1 MTENA
6 FHIYMLDYY
15 WVVAVI
21 YTISGVYFLFLGRKF
36 IKASV
41 FVFGMLFTSM
51 FMMFMVYHTFLSTVR
66 HSWVFWT
73 ALCYSLALSPVGG
86 YFTIK
91 MKRVGAAMMCS
102 WAGYSFGTL
111 LCICWLN
118 VSYGNKHVFWSVQ
131 MCIAAV
137 VFGVSLV
144 RQNEAIVICTS
155 FIGAFLFIRGVSM
168 FSGQVGNAL
177 FQLKLIESSLYFKLP
192 SLNWTFI
199 ASVFL
204 VWPIGALFQWR

>member
-51 FMMFMVYHTFLSTVR
+51 FMMFMVYHTFLRTVR

-86 YFTIK
+86 YFT
-91 MKRVGAAMMCS
+91 M
-102 WAGYSFGTL
+102 
-111 LCICWLN
+111 
-118 VSYGNKHVFWSVQ
+118 
-131 MCIAAV
+131 
-137 VFGVSLV
+137 
-144 RQNEAIVICTS
+144 
-155 FIGAFLFIRGVSM
+155 
-168 FSGQVGNAL
+168 
-177 FQLKLIESSLYFKLP
+177 
-192 SLNWTFI
+192 
-199 ASVFL
+199 
-204 VWPIGALFQWR
+204 